1 MDRLE
6 DVPAGSCVLLDE
18 AYLQLHARNSMSKD
32 GRDIGSLV
40 NLSRQRGQTLIF
52 VVQES
57 RQLDINAISQADVI
71 AIKELSEISKEFEPK
86 AIRALIGPELRSPAS
101 PETRGRFPGCTVR
114 PKAPVTWYR
123 INWRRSGSLL
133 YPRPLLGGDSGPAVA
148 RYRQAAQG

>member
-71 AIKELSEISKEFEPK
+71 AIKELSEISKEFERK
-86 AIRALIGPELRSPAS
+86 AIRAFTDRARAAFASITGDKRPFSWVYSEAKGSGDLVQNQLASLWKPALI
-101 PETRGRFPGCTVR
+101 
-114 PKAPVTWYR
+114 
-123 INWRRSGSLL
+123 
-133 YPRPLLGGDSGPAVA
+133 
-148 RYRQAAQG
+148 QGLCWGATQGQQ